1 MNKQNRIVMVVAI
14 TLMAIGFI
22 FGCICVFWSIYAFVK
37 YGSKP
42 ITEVPAWALRFML
55 NKG

>member
-1 MNKQNRIVMVVAI
+1 MVVAI